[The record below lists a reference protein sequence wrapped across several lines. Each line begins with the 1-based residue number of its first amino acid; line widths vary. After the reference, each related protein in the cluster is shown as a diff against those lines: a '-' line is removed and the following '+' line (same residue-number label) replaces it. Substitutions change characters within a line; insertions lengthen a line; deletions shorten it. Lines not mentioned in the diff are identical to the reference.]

1 MSWAEA
7 VEAFLSGLHSP
18 RTQDRYRAALAEFA
32 SWYRQTFYDDP
43 DPALLTDLEVRD
55 YVAHL
60 RSVRRLSPSSIHLRL
75 AALRG
80 LLKSLGRT
88 LRVKGPRM
96 QRAPVRALSAREL
109 GRLFAAA
116 EGEGWIDKR
125 NIALLA
131 LMAKA
136 GLRVGEV
143 VALEAEDIRLSERS
157 GWAIIRSGKGNK
169 RREVPLNAEVRAA
182 LRAYLEARP
191 PFPAERLFVSR
202 TGAPL
207 SARDVQRLVA
217 ALAQKARIEGK
228 VTPHTLRHTFA
239 TRAVEKGVDLAALSA
254 LLGHESLATTSR
266 YLHPS
271 RERLAEAVE
280 RLG

>member
-1 MSWAEA
+1 MPWTDAMKS
-7 VEAFLSGLHSP
+7 FLDSLSSP
-18 RTQDRYRAALAEFA
+18 RTRDRYQAALEEFA
-32 SWYRQTFYDDP
+32 AWYERTFGEPP

-60 RSVRRLSPSSIHLRL
+60 QAVRKLSPSSIHLRL
-75 AALRG
+75 SALRG
-80 LLKSLGRT
+80 LLRSLGRT
-88 LRVKGPRM
+88 LRVRGPRM

-125 NIALLA
+125 NAAILA

-136 GLRVGEV
+136 GMRVGEV
-143 VALEAEDIRLSERS
+143 LALELTDIELNARS
-157 GWAIIRSGKGNK
+157 GWATVRMGKGNK
-169 RREVPLNAEVRAA
+169 TRRVPLNSDVRQA
-182 LRAYLEARP
+182 LQAYLAARP
-191 PFPAERLFVSR
+191 TFSTPRLFVSR

-217 ALAQKARIEGK
+217 ELARRARIQGK
-228 VTPHTLRHTFA
+228 GTPHTLRHTFA
-239 TRAVEKGVDLAALSA
+239 TRALEKGAEVAAVA
-254 LLGHESLATTSR
+254 AILGHESIATTSR

-271 RERLAEAVE
+271 EARLMEAVE
-280 RLG
+280 GV